1 MVAPVTIQWDET
13 PVAEGG
19 QVIIRGYDPYAEDGI
34 WDAKASNG
42 AHYTGAEVTSEGFQI
57 FGMPPYRYYSAGYAC
72 FLSDIGSQQDNW
84 DIWDNSM
91 PVNVSDKDIVGYK
104 YFGFGGL
111 AEAQKGLKP
120 FEGTAPGNGTSFNV
134 FLTPKT
140 EKAFKINVWIDGPWA
155 NEAWKGTKIGEINVP
170 AGSAEVVTKFTI
182 DVADAVDNLDRK
194 HAIYLVAEGE
204 GDLCELMGL
213 GFSKKGQKMI
223 YPAPPTVTIYVDGNA
238 LEMPKHPVRSTNENG
253 YVGYDQYEVSYTV
266 PADQTKA
273 PKVTAKADNKAVQ
286 IEIIQP
292 ESVTGETVV
301 KCSYN
306 GVVKTYTLK
315 FNK

>member
-1 MVAPVTIQWDET
+1 
-13 PVAEGG
+13 VAEGG
-19 QVIIRGYDPYAEDGI
+19 QVVIRGYDPYAEDGI

-57 FGMPPYRYYSAGYAC
+57 FGMPPYKYYSAGYAC

-111 AEAQKGLKP
+111 AEAEKGIKP
-120 FEGTAPGNGTSFNV
+120 FEGTAEGNGTSFNV

-140 EKAFKINVWIDGPWA
+140 DKAFKINVWLDGPWA
-155 NEAWKGTKIGEINVP
+155 NETWKGTKIGEINVP
-170 AGSAEVVTKFTI
+170 AGSAEEVTRFTI
-182 DVADAVDNLDRK
+182 DVAKFVDNLDKK

-213 GFSKKGQKMI
+213 GFSKKGQKMN
-223 YPAPPTVTIYVDGNA
+223 YPAPPTVTISVNGQA
-238 LEMPKHPVRSTNENG
+238 LEMPAVPVRSTNENG
-253 YVGYDQYEVSYTV
+253 YVGYDQYEVTYT
-266 PADQTKA
+266 AEGT
-273 PKVTAKADNKAVQ
+273 PKVSAKADNKAVK
-286 IEIIQP
+286 IEVTQP
-292 ESVTGETVV
+292 DENGTAVV
-301 KCSYN
+301 KCDYN
-306 GVVKTYTLK
+306 GVVKTYTVK
-315 FNK
+315 RAE